1 MKIIYTTLMA
11 LGLIMPVM
19 AQNRQVEESQITLN
33 LLLPGVI
40 YEAAVG
46 DRSTMALE
54 GTIGFQYVESSFS
67 ESGFGIYPIG
77 RLQYRNYLNFDRRLS
92 KGKNIAGNSGNYIA
106 PLLAVQGGK
115 AFIGDLDFYEDYFA
129 LAGAVYGLQRTG
141 KKGLQFRF
149 EVGPAYLF
157 SEYDG
162 GFAIATALKLGFV
175 LGKSRR

>member
-1 MKIIYTTLMA
+1 MLKQSIMKIIYTTLMA

-67 ESGFGIYPIG
+67 ESGLSAVESELSPSSS
-77 RLQYRNYLNFDRRLS
+77 S
-92 KGKNIAGNSGNYIA
+92 KGTRGRTPRGVIGGEVTLGRQWNS
-106 PLLAVQGGK
+106 
-115 AFIGDLDFYEDYFA
+115 
-129 LAGAVYGLQRTG
+129 QR
-141 KKGLQFRF
+141 K
-149 EVGPAYLF
+149 
-157 SEYDG
+157 
-162 GFAIATALKLGFV
+162 
-175 LGKSRR
+175 